1 MSLLGTASRATQP
14 ARNLTILRA
23 FNSYSLAFTSP
34 SNSSNSTVAASPAT
48 ASAALGEVQTSVLGR
63 LGSYISDLLPSIVW
77 ASVPKSKTSHSKK
90 RMRQATK
97 GLKEQRNIVE
107 CPGCGQAK
115 LMHHLCQH
123 CYRDMKGRGPSSNA
137 EA

>member
-1 MSLLGTASRATQP
+1 MSLLSTASRAAQP
-14 ARNLTILRA
+14 ARNLSILRA
-23 FNSYSLAFTSP
+23 FNSYSLTYPIS
-34 SNSSNSTVAASPAT
+34 SPAQTNNSNGST
-48 ASAALGEVQTSVLGR
+48 ALASTGISTTVLGR

-97 GLKEQRNIVE
+97 GLKEQHNIVQ

-115 LMHHLCQH
+115 LMHHLCTH
-123 CYRDMKGRGPSSNA
+123 CYRDMKGRGPSSRT

>member
-1 MSLLGTASRATQP
+1 MSLLRASSRAAQP
-14 ARNLTILRA
+14 ARNFSILRA
-23 FNSYSLAFTSP
+23 FNSYSLTNPASTSV
-34 SNSSNSTVAASPAT
+34 SNYNDNSNTTAV
-48 ASAALGEVQTSVLGR
+48 ASAGITTTVLGR

-97 GLKEQRNIVE
+97 GLKEQNNIVQ

-115 LMHHLCQH
+115 LMHHLCTH
-123 CYRDMKGRGPSSNA
+123 CYRDMKGRGPSSRT

>member
-1 MSLLGTASRATQP
+1 MSLLRVAPRAAQP
-14 ARNLTILRA
+14 ARNLSILRA
-23 FNSYSLAFTSP
+23 FNSYSLANPTSSSA
-34 SNSSNSTVAASPAT
+34 SNYTNNNTNSTAV
-48 ASAALGEVQTSVLGR
+48 ASAGISTTVLGR

-97 GLKEQRNIVE
+97 GLKEQNNIVQ

-115 LMHHLCQH
+115 LMHHLCTH
-123 CYRDMKGRGPSSNA
+123 CYRDMKGRGPSSRT

>member
-1 MSLLGTASRATQP
+1 MSSLARSAARATVGIP
-14 ARNLTILRA
+14 ARTAA
-23 FNSYSLAFTSP
+23 FSTP
-34 SNSSNSTVAASPAT
+34 VSSRTFANSTSFNTPDASSSPALSTVPSGVTTT
-48 ASAALGEVQTSVLGR
+48 ALGR
-63 LGSYISDLLPSIVW
+63 LSSYISDLIPSIVW

-97 GLKEQRNIVE
+97 GLQPQKNIVQ

-115 LMHHLCQH
+115 LMHHLCTH
-123 CYRDMKGRGPSSNA
+123 CYRDMKGRGPSSTT

>member
-1 MSLLGTASRATQP
+1 MSLLRTASRAAQP
-14 ARNLTILRA
+14 ARNFSILRA
-23 FNSYSLAFTSP
+23 FNSYSLANP
-34 SNSSNSTVAASPAT
+34 VSSSASTCNDNPNTTTVASTGITTT
-48 ASAALGEVQTSVLGR
+48 ALGR

-97 GLKEQRNIVE
+97 GLREQNNIVQ

-115 LMHHLCQH
+115 LMHHLCTH
-123 CYRDMKGRGPSSNA
+123 CYQGMRGRGPSSRT

>member
-1 MSLLGTASRATQP
+1 MSLLRTTSRATQP

-23 FNSYSLAFTSP
+23 FNSYSLALTSP
-34 SNSSNSTVAASPAT
+34 SASSSSTPSSTLAASP
-48 ASAALGEVQTSVLGR
+48 SAIGVSTSILGR
-63 LGSYISDLLPSIVW
+63 VGSYISDLLPSIVW

-107 CPGCGQAK
+107 CPGCGQPK
-115 LMHHLCQH
+115 LMHHLCTH
-123 CYRDMKGRGPSSNA
+123 CYRDMKGRGPPSNA

>member
-1 MSLLGTASRATQP
+1 MSLLKTVSRGAQP
-14 ARNLTILRA
+14 ARNLNILRA
-23 FNSYSLAFTSP
+23 FSSYTLAHPVLSA
-34 SNSSNSTVAASPAT
+34 SNATTYSNSTTLASEGVST
-48 ASAALGEVQTSVLGR
+48 TVLGR

-77 ASVPKSKTSHSKK
+77 ASVPKHRTSHSKK

-97 GLKEQRNIVE
+97 GLRQQKNIVQ

-115 LMHHLCQH
+115 LMHHLCIH
-123 CYRDMKGRGPSSNA
+123 CYRGMKGRGPSRA

>member
-1 MSLLGTASRATQP
+1 MSLLKTVSRVGQP
-14 ARNLTILRA
+14 ARSLTVARA
-23 FNSYSLAFTSP
+23 FNSYALAHL
-34 SNSSNSTVAASPAT
+34 ASPAST
-48 ASAALGEVQTSVLGR
+48 APTCNSTALAPSEGVSTTVLGR

-77 ASVPKSKTSHSKK
+77 ASVPKSRTSHSKK

-97 GLKEQRNIVE
+97 GLREQKNIVQ

-115 LMHHLCQH
+115 LMHHLCIH
-123 CYRDMKGRGPSSNA
+123 CYRDMKGRGPSRT

>member
-1 MSLLGTASRATQP
+1 M
-14 ARNLTILRA
+14 LRA
-23 FNSYSLAFTSP
+23 FNSYSLTYPA
-34 SNSSNSTVAASPAT
+34 SSSLFSPAT
-48 ASAALGEVQTSVLGR
+48 SSNHDGYSASSSSSDNSTALSAPTGIATTVLGR

-97 GLKEQRNIVE
+97 GLREQRNIVQ

-115 LMHHLCQH
+115 LMHHLCTH
-123 CYRDMKGRGPSSNA
+123 CYRDMKGRGPSPTS

>member
-1 MSLLGTASRATQP
+1 MSLLKVASRAAQP
-14 ARNLTILRA
+14 ARNLNILRA
-23 FNSYSLAFTSP
+23 FSSFSLSSSLAP
-34 SNSSNSTVAASPAT
+34 SSTSSNSNNSTALAAPAGIT
-48 ASAALGEVQTSVLGR
+48 TTVLGR

-97 GLKEQRNIVE
+97 GLKEQRNIVQ

-115 LMHHLCQH
+115 LMHHLCTH
-123 CYRDMKGRGPSSNA
+123 CFRDMKGRGPSSRTQA
-137 EA
+137 